1 MIDVD
6 IGNLELSRVPP
17 LLEWIVENYGTTDQ
31 GRWDLIDLRYLRFSK
46 DSDATWFILKWT

>member
-17 LLEWIVENYGTTDQ
+17 LLEWMVENYGTTDQ

-46 DSDATWFILKWT
+46 DSDAT